1 MKPDDQIHYINAHL
15 QRPVVIIGMMGAG
28 KTTLA
33 RRLSSLL
40 DWEFVDSD
48 LEIENE
54 ENISVKEMFETRGE
68 VYFRGKEKQK
78 IAQLL
83 SLSRKIISVGGGAIT
98 SPETA
103 EAIFSRSLSLWVD
116 APIKI
121 LAKRTSGQGSRPLL
135 NGKNVEEALAERME
149 QRLHLYSRAHIH
161 VDGSHAVDDV
171 AYNALG
177 QIYNYLIE
185 KTDEI

>member
-1 MKPDDQIHYINAHL
+1 MKADDQIKYINDHL

-33 RRLSSLL
+33 RKLSSLL
-40 DWEFVDSD
+40 GWEFMDSD
-48 LEIENE
+48 LEIERE
-54 ENISVKEMFETRGE
+54 QNISVKEMFETKGE
-68 VYFRGKEKQK
+68 AYFRDREKEQ

-83 SLSRKIISVGGGAIT
+83 SLSRKIISVGGGAVT

-103 EAIFSRSLSLWVD
+103 EAISLRSLSLWVD
-116 APIKI
+116 APIAT

-135 NGKNVEEALAERME
+135 NGKNAEEALAERME
-149 QRLHLYSRAHIH
+149 QRKDLYKRAHIH
-161 VDGSHAVDDV
+161 VDGSHAIDDV

-177 QIYNYLIE
+177 QIYNYLLE
-185 KTDEI
+185 KNDEI